1 MKPDNYDDLLEAI
14 KEELNFFKNC
24 IFKTDKIIFTKV
36 SRELVDEYLA
46 LVNDK
51 DIQRMTLTKEK
62 KYDKEKELT
71 WID

>member
-1 MKPDNYDDLLEAI
+1 M
-14 KEELNFFKNC
+14 
-24 IFKTDKIIFTKV
+24 
-36 SRELVDEYLA
+36 ELVDEYLA

-71 WID
+71 WIDNVLENKELVFSMLENETYKFIGNASLKIINKENA

>member
-1 MKPDNYDDLLEAI
+1 M
-14 KEELNFFKNC
+14 
-24 IFKTDKIIFTKV
+24 
-36 SRELVDEYLA
+36 VDEYLA

-71 WID
+71 WIDNVLENNELVFSMLEKETYKFIGNASLEIINKRMQR